1 MARSPARGI
10 FSESCPP
17 GTPSPALPPPGSP
30 FSAKFRVGRFV
41 PPGNQQVWREPHCHP
56 MAACSPPVTNRAEP
70 GRRSHSAS
78 SRFPPGTH
86 IMSLSTWGTLGGGG
100 DGAEAM
106 PGGQPGPPRR
116 AKMWGCWACLWG
128 FSVWKSLGAE
138 VMRETE
144 AYLFMHL
151 DVQAIGHLIVLQGG
165 EEGMSGTKGSL
176 HTSQHSLC
184 PPIHGVFSCSS
195 RPLPQSPKT
204 PQRSLQ
210 GSTCPHGG

>member
-17 GTPSPALPPPGSP
+17 GSPIICPPFTRVPLYAPPPL
-30 FSAKFRVGRFV
+30 
-41 PPGNQQVWREPHCHP
+41 
-56 MAACSPPVTNRAEP
+56 MAACLPPVTNRAEP
-70 GRRSHSAS
+70 GRKSHSAS
-78 SRFPPGTH
+78 SRFQPGTH
-86 IMSLSTWGTLGGGG
+86 TISLSTWGKLGGGG

-116 AKMWGCWACLWG
+116 AKMWGCWVRLWG

-165 EEGMSGTKGSL
+165 EGGMSGTTGSL

-184 PPIHGVFSCSS
+184 PPIH
-195 RPLPQSPKT
+195 
-204 PQRSLQ
+204 
-210 GSTCPHGG
+210 